1 MALLPATNASAT
13 QWYVSDADD
22 VLYAIALDACHG
34 TSARLTAKLLRDDRQ
49 LFDNGKSYAAV
60 ETFIRNME
68 RKIHETEGAT
78 SKLSKNMGK
87 VANTF
92 CGFAVRMSELVAP
105 LVPQSPEYA
114 VPYGILIIIFKAVV
128 TKSEKQKEVLDYFD
142 QFHQSTIYADVL
154 TLLEHAASYYALG
167 RLGTVAYIGAISTVI
182 SSNRVLGK
190 LADAMFP
197 RSKYEFSKE
206 FAKLTFLTKRLHDL
220 AERSHFAEQQSV
232 KDTVEGTGA
241 VIAGMYQIMNAAV
254 GNMTDLSREVDEI
267 RAFSSKWNK
276 VQAVQTSSSLQNA
289 LIHNIE
295 SISDEMHLWQDVNF
309 RLSPKDRWEANS
321 ILLYLTFWTRLSANS
336 ILWISA
342 PTSNRDTWVTDF
354 SLDVI
359 RTSLAQ
365 DVLLSFVLCDRPS
378 GASYTDTQLVK
389 RLICRIIEKQP
400 TLVVESP
407 ELFDERL
414 FQRAEIFEQVWRV
427 FGRIVATVEPLF
439 IIIDRLDLCQM
450 KFRSDEGE
458 TLLTRLSELVERNS
472 KSLKIIVTSAEPDPP
487 PSNLAISFCKIE
499 THTRPS
505 RRPIKYQALE
515 SPNSSASNRSS
526 YFDEQILR
534 PSELSSLGSA
544 PPPPVSVTD
553 SSSSSYRSTTPHPEF
568 RNSHSEIS
576 PQPYRNPP
584 QSSTSITNMPS
595 RLSKTRKHRGH
606 VSAGHGRVGKH
617 RKHPGGRGMA
627 GGQHHHRTNIDKYH
641 PGYFGKVGM
650 RYFHKLQNQF
660 WKPVINLDKL
670 WSLIT
675 PEKRDEYLKNKEG
688 DVAPVLDLLPLGYS
702 KVLGKGRLPEIPMVV
717 RARYF
722 SKEAERKIK
731 DAGGIVE
738 LVA

>member
-1 MALLPATNASAT
+1 MASVPATSASAT
-13 QWYVSDADD
+13 QWYVSGSDD

-34 TSARLTAKLLRDDRQ
+34 TSARLTARLLREDRQ

-60 ETFIRNME
+60 ETFIRDME
-68 RKIHETEGAT
+68 RTIQEKKGAT
-78 SKLSKNMGK
+78 SKYSRSIGN

-114 VPYGILIIIFKAVV
+114 VPYGILMIIFKAVV

-142 QFHQSTIYADVL
+142 QFHQCLPDIRSYGDLFPTSEMKILLATIYADVL

-167 RLGTVAYIGAISTVI
+167 RLG
-182 SSNRVLGK
+182 K
-190 LADAMFP
+190 LVDAMFP

-220 AERSHFAEQQSV
+220 AERSHYAEQQSV
-232 KDTVEGTGA
+232 KETVEGTGA
-241 VIAGMYQIMNAAV
+241 VIAGMYRIMNAAV
-254 GNMTDLSREVDEI
+254 GNMTDLSSEVDEI
-267 RAFSSKWNK
+267 RAFSSIEWNK
-276 VQAVQTSSSLQNA
+276 VQAVQASSNLQNA
-289 LIHNIE
+289 LVHNVENIA
-295 SISDEMHLWQDVNF
+295 DEMRLWQDVNF
-309 RLSPKDRWEANS
+309 RLSPKDRWEAND
-321 ILLYLTFWTRLSANS
+321 ILLYLTFWTRLPANS

-342 PTSNRDTWVTDF
+342 PTSNRDTWVTEL

-359 RTSLAQ
+359 RASQAQ
-365 DVLLSFVLCDRPS
+365 DALLSFALCDRPR
-378 GASYTDTQLVK
+378 GESYTDTQLVK

-400 TLVVESP
+400 TLVMENP
-407 ELFDERL
+407 ELFDTRL
-414 FQRAEIFEQVWRV
+414 FQRAESFEQVWRI
-427 FGRIVATVEPLF
+427 FERIVTIVEPLY
-439 IIIDRLDLCQM
+439 IIIDRFDLCQLE
-450 KFRSDEGE
+450 FLSDEGE
-458 TLLTRLSELVERNS
+458 SLLSKLSELVERNH
-472 KSLKIIVTSAEPDPP
+472 KSFKIIVTSAKPDQP

-499 THTRPS
+499 TQTRPFK
-505 RRPIKYQALE
+505 RLKV
-515 SPNSSASNRSS
+515 
-526 YFDEQILR
+526 DEPL
-534 PSELSSLGSA
+534 
-544 PPPPVSVTD
+544 D
-553 SSSSSYRSTTPHPEF
+553 
-568 RNSHSEIS
+568 
-576 PQPYRNPP
+576 
-584 QSSTSITNMPS
+584 
-595 RLSKTRKHRGH
+595 RGH

-670 WSLIT
+670 WSLV
-675 PEKRDEYLKNKEG
+675 PVEKRDEYLKNKEG
-688 DVAPVLDLLPLGYS
+688 DMAPVLDLLPLGYS

-731 DAGGIVE
+731 EAGGIVE

>member
-1 MALLPATNASAT
+1 MFSIPSR
-13 QWYVSDADD
+13 
-22 VLYAIALDACHG
+22 LYAIALDACHG
-34 TSARLTAKLLRDDRQ
+34 TNARLTARLLRDDRQ

-78 SKLSKNMGK
+78 SKLSKNIGK

-128 TKSEKQKEVLDYFD
+128 TKNEKQKEVLDYFD
-142 QFHQSTIYADVL
+142 QFQQCLPDIRSYGDLFPTSEMKILLATIYADVL

-167 RLGTVAYIGAISTVI
+167 RLGTVAYIGAIFHS
-182 SSNRVLGK
+182 K
-190 LADAMFP
+190 LVDAMFP
-197 RSKYEFSKE
+197 KSKYEFSKE

-267 RAFSSKWNK
+267 RAISSKWNK

-321 ILLYLTFWTRLSANS
+321 ILLYLTFWTRLSAKS

-365 DVLLSFVLCDRPS
+365 DVLLSFVLCDRPR

-400 TLVVESP
+400 TLAVESP
-407 ELFDERL
+407 ELFDEKL
-414 FQRAEIFEQVWRV
+414 FQRTETFEQVWRV
-427 FGRIVATVEPLF
+427 FGRIVATIEPLF

-450 KFRSDEGE
+450 EFRSDEGE
-458 TLLTRLSELVERNS
+458 TLLTRLSELVERNP

-505 RRPIKYQALE
+505 RRPITYQASE
-515 SPNSSASNRSS
+515 SPTSSESRRSS
-526 YFDEQILR
+526 FLDDRLLQR
-534 PSELSSLGSA
+534 PSELSSAASA
-544 PPPPVSVTD
+544 SPVVVSVTD
-553 SSSSSYRSTTPHPEF
+553 SSSSSYRSPSVTVE
-568 RNSHSEIS
+568 RSA
-576 PQPYRNPP
+576 
-584 QSSTSITNMPS
+584 SSGSS
-595 RLSKTRKHRGH
+595 HRGH

-675 PEKRDEYLKNKEG
+675 PEKRDEYLKNKES

-731 DAGGIVE
+731 EAGGIVE